1 MGAKPTVGRSELLR
15 FRFRR
20 QQLDRPAGTARS
32 RLPDLV
38 DYGVQDTGPDGAPWA
53 LAVRG
58 APPKVDDLVLAW
70 TLRGAPHAYRR
81 DDIEAVAVATA
92 PYDEDDAAKRV
103 FDASKPLRDAAIP
116 VLDAMRTMA
125 EHQRRLVGK
134 PTVKGE
140 VSRRLAEQ
148 LDDPYLRWCRVCE
161 ATHPYEQMFRLPA
174 LQGGLVLDWDTSP
187 PVMRRLPKL
196 KPNLLRTL
204 ASEAKPRFD
213 VIRNHLR
220 FYPGARVRDVAEFV
234 DAPIKVV
241 KAHWPADAVEV
252 NVKGAKT
259 TTKVEPRFVLERDL
273 DELRPDEDRSVLRVL
288 GPFDPYV
295 QLRDRELLV
304 ADEGRRKDVWRTL
317 GRPGAI
323 VVDGE
328 IVGSWRPKT
337 SGKKLT
343 VHADMWRTLP
353 KPSRTELDEQAER
366 LADHRTVTLVDVM
379 T

>member
-1 MGAKPTVGRSELLR
+1 MASPSVTRRDLLLL
-15 FRFRR
+15 RFRR
-20 QQLDRPAGTARS
+20 QQLDRPPGTIRS
-32 RLPDLV
+32 RLPDIV
-38 DYGVQDTGPDGAPWA
+38 DYGVQDTGPDGAAWA
-53 LAVRG
+53 LAIRG
-58 APPKVDDLVLAW
+58 APGRLDDVVLAW

-81 DDIEAVAVATA
+81 DDLADVAIATA
-92 PYDEDDAAKRV
+92 PYDEADASKRV
-103 FDASKPLRDAAIP
+103 FDASKPLRDARIP

-125 EHQRRLVGK
+125 EHQRRIAAK

-187 PVMRRLPKL
+187 PVMRRRSGV

-204 ASEAKPRFD
+204 AGEAKSRFD

-220 FYPGARVRDVAEFV
+220 FYPGARQRDVAEFV

-252 NVKGAKT
+252 RVKGDET
-259 TTKVEPRFVLERDL
+259 TGKAEPRFVLDRDV
-273 DELRPDEDRSVLRVL
+273 DHLRPEDDRSVLRVL
-288 GPFDPYV
+288 GPFDPYL

-304 ADEGRRKDVWRTL
+304 ADEGRRKDVWRTI

-323 VVDGE
+323 VIDGE
-328 IVGSWRPKT
+328 IVGTWRPKT
-337 SGKKLT
+337 AAGRLT
-343 VHADMWRTLP
+343 VRAELWRRLP
-353 KPSRTELDEQAER
+353 RTMSGELDEQAER
-366 LADHRTVTLVDVM
+366 LATHRRVSLAAVTR
-379 T
+379 